1 MADKLATLIR
11 LHTWR
16 LDEQRRALADALR
29 ALDSLQLQSRA
40 LDAEIAAEQ
49 QAAAAAPAEVGL
61 AYACYALS
69 AVERRAACRK
79 AISGAETD
87 IAIHREKVQ
96 ACYRELRTLEL
107 AQDNRR
113 QRAKAEAA
121 RREGLMLDEIAL
133 LARSRHTL

>member
-29 ALDSLQLQSRA
+29 ELDRLHQQSRA
-40 LDAEIAAEQ
+40 LEAEITAEQ
-49 QAAAAAPAEVGL
+49 EAAAAAPAEAGL
-61 AYACYALS
+61 AYAGFART
-69 AVERRAACRK
+69 AVERRATCRQ
-79 AISGAETD
+79 AISDAETD
-87 IAIHREKVQ
+87 IASHREKVQ

-113 QRAKAEAA
+113 ERAKAEAA
-121 RREGLMLDEIAL
+121 RREGLALDEIAL
-133 LARSRHTL
+133 LTRSRQTL